1 MVLIFRSHVCKV
13 NVGKHM
19 VNTESIGSPLLVL
32 RHEIWHHA
40 GVYVMIPL
48 SYDLGEFY
56 HNPPAKLPNDKFRF
70 GILHD
75 IHWFHLLFKPPD
87 SWNRNT
93 AVHHGCGRCD
103 SRSFWAK
110 AHLWEIDVSFQEL
123 TYPIQSRLGRWVS
136 LVSFSIDG
144 IN

>member
-1 MVLIFRSHVCKV
+1 MVLIFRSHVRKV

-75 IHWFHLLFKPPD
+75 IH
-87 SWNRNT
+87 
-93 AVHHGCGRCD
+93 
-103 SRSFWAK
+103 
-110 AHLWEIDVSFQEL
+110 
-123 TYPIQSRLGRWVS
+123 
-136 LVSFSIDG
+136 
-144 IN
+144 